1 MIEFFV
7 GLLLTYRYAVM
18 VPLVFFA
25 QPLIGVV
32 AGALARVGLFDVWGV
47 YATIMLTA
55 LFGDIM
61 WYWIGRK
68 YGERVMNSW
77 GRFFGISRK
86 HVHGTEKLFR
96 RYHTPILLASKVL
109 NGLGFAIVVLFTAG
123 MSRVP
128 FWRYLF
134 INAIGEA
141 IWSGMIVSAGYFVSD
156 LFVRV
161 QDIFGQITFGLV
173 VLVVFFLGWRL
184 FVYIRKKVE
193 ELSASE
199 EEEDSK

>member
-1 MIEFFV
+1 MVEFFV

-25 QPLIGVV
+25 QPLTGVV
-32 AGALARVGLFDVWGV
+32 GGVLSRLGFFDVWGV

-55 LFGDIM
+55 LVGDIM
-61 WYWIGRK
+61 WYWIGRR
-68 YGERVMNSW
+68 YGDRMMNSW
-77 GRFFGISRK
+77 AGRFFGISKK
-86 HVHGTEKLFR
+86 HVHMTERLFR
-96 RYHTPILLASKVL
+96 RYHTPILLASKIL

-141 IWSGMIVSAGYFVSD
+141 IWSGMIVATGYFVSD
-156 LFVRV
+156 FLVTV
-161 QDIFGQITFGLV
+161 QDIFGQIAVGALALV
-173 VLVVFFLGWRL
+173 ALFFAYRL
-184 FVYIRKKVE
+184 SISVRKK
-193 ELSASE
+193 LAPLFSE
-199 EEEDSK
+199 EDDDN